1 MGYQYV
7 SAEPEHTQAYLWPAV
22 FAELDRLQLPPERRR
37 AFDVGCGNGA
47 TAHAL
52 AGRGWQV
59 RGVDPSETGI
69 AIARA
74 AHPGLDLRVG
84 SSDDDLSALGTFPV
98 VISLE
103 VIEHVFLPRQFVRR
117 IFDLLE
123 PGGTALIST
132 PYHGYWKNLALALT
146 GKMDAHYTALWD
158 YGHIKFWSI
167 NTLTAVLTEAGF
179 EVLRV
184 LPVGRIRPLAKSML
198 AVARRP

>member
-1 MGYQYV
+1 
-7 SAEPEHTQAYLWPAV
+7 
-22 FAELDRLQLPPERRR
+22 
-37 AFDVGCGNGA
+37 
-47 TAHAL
+47 
-52 AGRGWQV
+52 
-59 RGVDPSETGI
+59 
-69 AIARA
+69 
-74 AHPGLDLRVG
+74 
-84 SSDDDLSALGTFPV
+84 
-98 VISLE
+98 